1 MERDDFP
8 VSSTATE
15 QIRLVE
21 DIMQELQKAK
31 KQMRMYPPNNPIYVK
46 ASKTLHDKFNNFF
59 DLQQELALEI
69 DKYEITYKKEQVY
82 CNQDKIDNLALFFFK
97 DGIRL
102 IFFKKGITRE
112 ELQDFI
118 RILNVDFETEALDD
132 DIVTMLWERD
142 FEHIKSVVDE
152 NFLSDWEIPEK
163 DKVSDTAI
171 QSAHAAG
178 LRGETAN
185 PNIAIHMDESDYAYF
200 ESEIERQNQPKIQK
214 VITILFESLTHSH
227 DPEDIKRI
235 AGFIKDTLYFCIE
248 HGDFYNASHALDLLE
263 EFKSGPAK
271 DRVTPDMFN
280 DIYDAING
288 EEFTNEI
295 LKVLESDI
303 DVDSSHFSSY
313 TNHLNQSV
321 IPYFMHILGE
331 LQKIKNRRFL
341 IDTLSKIGRNNV
353 HALAKGLNGT
363 KWYVARNTALIL
375 GSIATRDTIPYL
387 VESLPHEDQRVRKE
401 VVNALGNTGSPE
413 VIEHIKQS
421 FNDPNFHVR
430 NAAAKA
436 MGTIK
441 TDDARQLLL
450 KEISAKDFLLK
461 DLNEKKEFFTALANW
476 PDQEVKDFLIKIL
489 NSSRILK
496 KAKND
501 ENRACAAY
509 AIGLVRDKDAV
520 PALEKACKS
529 ANLNLRRFASDALR
543 KLKD

>member
-235 AGFIKDTLYFCIE
+235 AGIIKDTLYFCIE